1 MWYTHTM
8 AYFLAIKKEE
18 IMPLVAIQV
27 GPRDEH
33 TKGRKSDEN
42 DKSTILLMCGILKK
56 NDTNELIY
64 KSEIDSQIQKTYGYQ
79 RRKGRGRNKLGV
91 WN

>member
-1 MWYTHTM
+1 M
-8 AYFLAIKKEE
+8 
-18 IMPLVAIQV
+18 

-64 KSEIDSQIQKTYGYQ
+64 KSEIDS
-79 RRKGRGRNKLGV
+79 
-91 WN
+91 